1 MVTRVRRALR
11 TRAAGHTGTLD
22 PFATGLLVVLLGR
35 ATRVARFVEAADK
48 TYLATA
54 LLGFGT
60 TTDDRTGK
68 PLGEAADVSALDDT
82 ALRATLKSLE
92 GQSFQRPPAYSAKQV
107 GGQRSY
113 RLARRGAAVQLA
125 EVPVTVH
132 RIELIDWT
140 PPQATF
146 RATVSTG
153 TYVRALARD
162 LGERLGV
169 GAHLTALRREAIG
182 TLRVEEAIPLER
194 LDAKTPL
201 VPLRRILSDL
211 PALELDQ
218 DTRAA
223 VRHGR
228 AVVARTHS
236 AATRQGHVVLLGDGG
251 VVAVARSDGESLRP
265 VVVLE
270 AP

>member
-1 MVTRVRRALR
+1 MTRVRRALR
-11 TRAAGHTGTLD
+11 IRAAGHTGTLD
-22 PFATGLLVVLLGR
+22 PFAPGLLVVLLGR

-60 TTDDRTGK
+60 TSDDRTGK
-68 PLGEAADVSALDDT
+68 PLGEAADLSAVDDT
-82 ALRATLKSLE
+82 ALRATLKSFE

-113 RLARRGAAVQLA
+113 RLARRGAAVELA

-223 VRHGR
+223 VRRGR